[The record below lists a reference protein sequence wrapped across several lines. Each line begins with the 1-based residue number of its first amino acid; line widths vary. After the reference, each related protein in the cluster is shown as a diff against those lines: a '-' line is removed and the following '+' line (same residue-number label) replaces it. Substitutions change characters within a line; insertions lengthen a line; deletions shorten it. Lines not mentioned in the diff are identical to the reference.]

1 VNTSWESGGLS
12 LNDAVLLAIN
22 NLDRS
27 EREQAI
33 DQAAERADPDQLVGL
48 ISVDDAIR
56 RNAALEALG
65 RGGGRSVPALIRALD
80 DRDPEVV
87 MFAASTLGKTRDPSA
102 IPALA
107 QILKHGDVNVCQ
119 AAVESLGAL
128 RAVSALGALNALLD
142 KDLKDLWIRFSVV
155 HTLGEIGDVSS
166 VPTLVGLLGDAQLR
180 ESAITALGKVG
191 GTAVLGELVQ
201 RLEANDGQAE
211 FGICL
216 EALGNALAQVSDSAA
231 LQALP
236 FWMAF
241 AERAP
246 ATIAPR
252 LTEVLNADASGLEA
266 AAVLARKE
274 AAIELV
280 RCLRLKACYPQLIAL
295 AADARLGE
303 TLLFTATDIGIALAP
318 ALTSA
323 VGHKSAEIR
332 RFACQALAAVSF
344 EQGAAAV
351 APLLNDPDEAIRA
364 TALRVVARLHHTDA
378 LPEVVGRLLDH
389 SPAVRGAATEAL
401 GRLDGR
407 MVTLALLRNPQAL
420 AEQPRLALSIMHANP
435 HPLQRP
441 FLEMSLTD
449 RRPGLREAAVTALA
463 AQRPMDLA
471 EILEPMLDDSARDV
485 RLAAVSAL
493 TQRPS
498 EKTRQLFLQRI
509 ERDPEARADLIRAL
523 GHLGDERL
531 VPKLISIFRSCNP
544 TEQTDAVD
552 ALGAIGSP
560 SVEPFLARQLGHQD
574 PRVRRHAV
582 RALVHIGSAS
592 GLRRLAVAARDAN
605 ARVRL
610 TLSKALASCPH
621 PMARP
626 TLERLSVDSD
636 AGVASAARAD
646 RR

>member
-22 NLDRS
+22 NLDRA

-48 ISVDDAIR
+48 ISTEDAIR
-56 RNAALEALG
+56 RNAALEALS

-80 DRDPEVV
+80 DRDAEVV

-102 IPALA
+102 IPHLA
-107 QILKHGDVNVCQ
+107 RILKHPDVNVCQ

-128 RAVSALGALNALLD
+128 RAASALGALTALLD
-142 KDLKDLWIRFSVV
+142 KELWIRFAVV
-155 HTLGEIGDVSS
+155 HTLGEIGDPSS

-191 GTAVLGELVQ
+191 GTAVLGELVA
-201 RLEANDGQAE
+201 RLEANDGPAE
-211 FGICL
+211 FALCL
-216 EALGNALAQVSDSAA
+216 EALGNALANVPDSSA
-231 LQALP
+231 LQVLP

-241 AERAP
+241 ADRA
-246 ATIAPR
+246 ATTVAPR
-252 LTEVLNADASGLEA
+252 LAEVLAADASGLDAPA
-266 AAVLARKE
+266 ALARKE
-274 AAIELV
+274 AAIELC

-303 TLLFTATDIGIALAP
+303 VLLFAATDIGVALAP
-318 ALTSA
+318 ALTA
-323 VGHKSAEIR
+323 AIAHKSAEVR

-344 EQGAAAV
+344 EQGAAALT
-351 APLLNDPDEAIRA
+351 PLLNDPDETNRAI
-364 TALRVVARLHHTDA
+364 ALRVMSRLHHTEA
-378 LPEVVGRLLDH
+378 LPEVVARLLDH

-407 MVTLALLRNPQAL
+407 QVTLALLRNPAAL
-420 AEQPRLALSIMHANP
+420 TEQPRLVLAILQANP
-435 HPLQRP
+435 HPLQRG

-449 RRPGLREAAVTALA
+449 RRPGIREAAVAALA
-463 AQRPMDLA
+463 AQRRMDLLDV
-471 EILEPMLDDSARDV
+471 LEPMLNDGAKDV
-485 RLAAVSAL
+485 RLAAVAAL
-493 TQRPS
+493 AERPS
-498 EKTRQLFLQRI
+498 ERTRQLFL
-509 ERDPEARADLIRAL
+509 ERLEHDPELRPELIRAL
-523 GHLGDERL
+523 GRMGDERL
-531 VPKLISIFRSCNP
+531 VPKLIAIFRSCNP
-544 TEQTDAVD
+544 IEQADTVD

-560 SVEPFLARQLGHQD
+560 SVEPFLARQLGHHD

-592 GLRRLAVAARDAN
+592 GLRRLGVAARDTN

-610 TLSKALASCPH
+610 SLSKALASCPH

-646 RR
+646 SRR